1 MTQICPKSAHPS
13 VSPSPA
19 LSAGRDWEPG
29 QSVPR
34 LSVGFVVEPLSSEDA
49 MVMR

>member
-1 MTQICPKSAHPS
+1 MTQICPESAHPS

-34 LSVGFVVEPLSSEDA
+34 LSLGFLVEAVLSEDEA
-49 MVMR
+49 LMR